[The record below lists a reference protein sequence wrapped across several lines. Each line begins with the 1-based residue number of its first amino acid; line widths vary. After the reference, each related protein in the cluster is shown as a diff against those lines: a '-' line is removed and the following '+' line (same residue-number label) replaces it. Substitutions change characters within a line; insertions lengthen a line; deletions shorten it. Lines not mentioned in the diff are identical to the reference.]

1 MPVSTFLL
9 ILLSFVLA
17 LIVALFQYFYKAKK
31 KGSKNAIF
39 ATLRFSAVFALLVL
53 LINPKISSTR
63 YYTQK
68 PALVLAVDNS
78 SSIREFGAGEEVKN
92 FAEAIRQDQQ
102 LKENFDIKMFSFG
115 RDIEQHDSLNFQ
127 APQTNLPAVFN
138 RLASL
143 YEDQVAPTV
152 LITDGNQTIGE
163 EFIFAAE
170 RYRQP
175 VLPVVVGD
183 TVKYQ
188 DLNIS
193 RINVNKYAFLN
204 NRFPVE
210 IMLNY
215 SGNSSVETKLEILE
229 GNSVVHSEELSFSS
243 QDNSEVI
250 RVELPAGAVG
260 VHNYLVR
267 LEKLDTEKNLLN
279 NTREFAV
286 EVIDELTKVLIA
298 YSVLHPDLGALQNAI
313 EANQQREVELQPINQ
328 VTDTKGYQLVIL
340 YQPDSRFKPMMDGLQ
355 EQNQNYFLITGPKT
369 DWNFLNR
376 QQDIFKQEL
385 TNQSEEFFPVWNENF
400 KAFQTEDI
408 GFSDFPPLEGSFGDF
423 KAPENLDV
431 LLSREVQGVNT
442 GTPLMG
448 VTTAGDSKV
457 AFLFGADIWRWR
469 SVVFRETG
477 SFEKFDDLIGKLV
490 QFLASKG
497 RQDRLLLQYEPLY
510 NGTEEVIIAADY
522 FDQSYIFDRRAR
534 LEIRVENAETGVQR
548 QIPLL
553 LNGSSYKVDLSSLP
567 AGDYN
572 FRVSAAGEGLSR
584 SGSFRILDFDV
595 EKQFGRANVEGLQQ
609 IADQSVGQV
618 YFLQEFQQL
627 KNDLLSNDSYAT
639 VQKSR
644 EKNVSLIDWKYLLG
658 IIVLALGAE
667 WFLRKYYGLI

>member
-229 GNSVVHSEELSFSS
+229 GNSVVHSEQLSFSS

-250 RVELPAGAVG
+250 RVELSAGAVG

-267 LEKLDTEKNLLN
+267 LEKLTIEKNLLN

-286 EVIDELTKVLIA
+286 EVIDERTKVLIA

-328 VTDTKGYQLVIL
+328 ITDTKGYQLVIL

-431 LLSREVQGVNT
+431 LLAREVQGVNT

-448 VTTAGDSKV
+448 VTTAGDLKV

-477 SFEKFDDLIGKLV
+477 SFEKFDDLISKLV
-490 QFLASKG
+490 QFLASKD

-609 IADQSVGQV
+609 IADQSGGQV

>member
-408 GFSDFPPLEGSFGDF
+408 GFSDFPPLDGSFGDF
-423 KAPENLDV
+423 NAPENLDV

>member
-9 ILLSFVLA
+9 ILSSFVLA
-17 LIVALFQYFYKAKK
+17 LIVAFFQYFYKAKK

-39 ATLRFSAVFALLVL
+39 ATLRFLAVFALLVL

-63 YYTQK
+63 YYTEK
-68 PALVLAVDNS
+68 PALILAVDNS
-78 SSIREFGAGEEVKN
+78 SSIEEFGAGEEVIN

-102 LKENFDIKMFSFG
+102 LQENFDIKMFSFG
-115 RDIEQHDSLNFQ
+115 RDLEQHDSLNFE

-175 VLPVVVGD
+175 VLPIVVGD

-215 SGNSSVETKLEILE
+215 SGNSSVESKLEILQ
-229 GNSVVHSEELSFSS
+229 GNSVVHSEQLSFSS
-243 QDNSEVI
+243 QNNSEVI

-267 LEKLDTEKNLLN
+267 LEKLTTEKNLLN

-286 EVIDELTKVLIA
+286 EVIDERTKVLIA

-408 GFSDFPPLEGSFGDF
+408 GFSDFPPLDGSFGDF
-423 KAPENLDV
+423 NAPENLDV

>member
-9 ILLSFVLA
+9 IFLSFVLA
-17 LIVALFQYFYKAKK
+17 LIVALFQYFYKTKRR
-31 KGSKNAIF
+31 GSKNAIF
-39 ATLRFSAVFALLVL
+39 ATLRFLAIFALLVL

-78 SSIREFGAGEEVKN
+78 SSIEEFGAGEEVIN

-102 LKENFDIKMFSFG
+102 LKENFDIKIFSFG
-115 RDIEQHDSLNFQ
+115 KDLEQHDSLNFE

-163 EFIFAAE
+163 EFTFAAE

-229 GNSVVHSEELSFSS
+229 GNSVVHSEQLSFSS
-243 QDNSEVI
+243 QNNSEVI

-286 EVIDELTKVLIA
+286 EVIDERTKVLIA

-313 EANQQREVELQPINQ
+313 EANQQREVELQSINQ
-328 VTDTKGYQLVIL
+328 VTDTKSYQLVIL
-340 YQPDSRFKPMMDGLQ
+340 YQPDSRFKSLMDGLQ

-431 LLSREVQGVNT
+431 LLGREVQGVNT

-477 SFEKFDDLIGKLV
+477 SFEEFDDLIGKLV

-497 RQDRLLLQYEPLY
+497 RQDRLLVQYEPLY
-510 NGTEEVIIAADY
+510 SGTEEVIIAADY

-534 LEIRVENAETGVQR
+534 LEIQVENSETGEQR

-572 FRVSAAGEGLSR
+572 FRVSAAGEGLSQ

-595 EKQFGRANVEGLQQ
+595 EKQFGRANIEGLQQ
-609 IADQSVGQV
+609 IADQRGGQV

>member
-1 MPVSTFLL
+1 
-9 ILLSFVLA
+9 
-17 LIVALFQYFYKAKK
+17 
-31 KGSKNAIF
+31 
-39 ATLRFSAVFALLVL
+39 
-53 LINPKISSTR
+53 
-63 YYTQK
+63 
-68 PALVLAVDNS
+68 
-78 SSIREFGAGEEVKN
+78 
-92 FAEAIRQDQQ
+92 
-102 LKENFDIKMFSFG
+102 
-115 RDIEQHDSLNFQ
+115 
-127 APQTNLPAVFN
+127 
-138 RLASL
+138 
-143 YEDQVAPTV
+143 
-152 LITDGNQTIGE
+152 
-163 EFIFAAE
+163 
-170 RYRQP
+170 
-175 VLPVVVGD
+175 VVGD

-229 GNSVVHSEELSFSS
+229 GNSVVHSEQLSFSS

-250 RVELPAGAVG
+250 RVELSAGAVG

-267 LEKLDTEKNLLN
+267 LEKLTIEKNLLN

-286 EVIDELTKVLIA
+286 EVIDERTKVLIA

-431 LLSREVQGVNT
+431 LLAREVQGVNT

-448 VTTAGDSKV
+448 VTTAGDLKV

-609 IADQSVGQV
+609 IADQSGGQV